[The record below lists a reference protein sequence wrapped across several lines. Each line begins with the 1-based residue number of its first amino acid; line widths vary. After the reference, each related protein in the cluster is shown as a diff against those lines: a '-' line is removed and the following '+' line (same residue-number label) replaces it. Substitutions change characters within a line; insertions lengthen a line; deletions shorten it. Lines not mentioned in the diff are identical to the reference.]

1 MNERAIP
8 AVAPVDR
15 PVFVLG
21 ERAPASQLVRALGG
35 TPTLYGMPPNRLLAE
50 LVWAVDRCAPIFEPI
65 TGLTE
70 DLRPA
75 AWYRELQLRQLQLSG
90 KARTVEFSGLSAVR
104 LCSLFPHSQLLVV
117 RRLKR
122 AMPRSRRVP
131 DLAPGRLLE
140 IDSEEPI
147 SRETL
152 DQVLAFLGEP
162 GEPLELDLSDGS
174 LTTTVPS

>member
-1 MNERAIP
+1 MNERTNP
-8 AVAPVDR
+8 AVAPADR

-21 ERAPASQLVRALGG
+21 ERAPASQLVRALGE
-35 TPTLYGMPPNRLLAE
+35 TPTLYAMPPNRLLAE

-65 TGLTE
+65 AGLAE

-104 LCSLFPHSQLLVV
+104 LCSLFPHAQLLVV

-131 DLAPGRLLE
+131 ELPPGRLLE
-140 IDSEEPI
+140 IDSEEPMTP
-147 SRETL
+147 EAL
-152 DQVLAFLGEP
+152 DRVLAFLGEP
-162 GEPLELDLSDGS
+162 AEPLVLDLSDSS
-174 LTTTVPS
+174 LSSSVPF